1 MDTFIERF
9 KLSQA
14 EPFRIKD
21 HDPGFSGDFKK
32 EIAVQ
37 MLDELRDEMNKL
49 QEKMYALNRNALLI
63 IFQAMDAAG
72 KDSMIKHTMSGLNPQ
87 GCQVFSFKQPSLEE
101 LNHDFIWR
109 HSRALPER
117 GKVGIHNRSHYEN
130 VLICKVHPEYILN
143 ERIAGIES
151 LKDIK
156 AAFWESR
163 YESIRN
169 FEKHVHKNGTLIL
182 KFFLNV
188 SKEEQKKRFLER
200 IDQPLKNWKFSSA
213 DIAERAKWEEY
224 MLAYEDA
231 INATTEAY
239 APWYVI
245 PADNKWFSR
254 IVVSRIIVDTFKE
267 MNMKL
272 PKLSDAEKANL
283 EACKKRLLEGE

>member
-1 MDTFIERF
+1 MPTFIERF
-9 KLSQA
+9 KISKA

-32 EIAVQ
+32 EMAVQ
-37 MLDELRDEMNKL
+37 MLDELRDEMAIL
-49 QEKMYALNRNALLI
+49 QEEMYALNRNALLI

-72 KDSMIKHTMSGLNPQ
+72 KDSMIKHAMSGLNPQ

-130 VLICKVHPEYILN
+130 VLVCKVHPEYILN
-143 ERIAGIES
+143 ERIAGVES

-156 AAFWESR
+156 ATFWESR

-169 FEKHVHKNGTLIL
+169 FEKHVHENGTHIL

-213 DIAERAKWEEY
+213 DIVERAKWEEY

-245 PADNKWFSR
+245 PADKKWFSR
-254 IVVSRIIVDTFKE
+254 IAVSRIIVDTFKE

-272 PKLSDAEKANL
+272 PKLSAAEKAKL